1 MAAEVENKTLIQN
14 ETIIL
19 KRECRSKEIFKQ
31 LRYLNCL
38 KKEILNSNFYT
49 YYTRRL
55 VYMFSLFD
63 INHHLQKLTLKRIKQ
78 MCTSNKTDIDDQNL
92 KVILKIIKDNPHAV
106 IDEDYHPLLLV
117 EISKET
123 NLEVSNRFKPILENY
138 IMREI
143 K

>member
-1 MAAEVENKTLIQN
+1 
-14 ETIIL
+14 
-19 KRECRSKEIFKQ
+19 
-31 LRYLNCL
+31 
-38 KKEILNSNFYT
+38 
-49 YYTRRL
+49 
-55 VYMFSLFD
+55 MFSLFD

-78 MCTSNKTDIDDQNL
+78 MCTRNKTNIDDQNL
-92 KVILKIIKDNPHAV
+92 KVILRIIKANPHAV

-123 NLEVSNRFKPILENY
+123 NLEVSKQFKPILENY

>member
-1 MAAEVENKTLIQN
+1 
-14 ETIIL
+14 
-19 KRECRSKEIFKQ
+19 
-31 LRYLNCL
+31 
-38 KKEILNSNFYT
+38 
-49 YYTRRL
+49 
-55 VYMFSLFD
+55 MFSLFD
-63 INHHLQKLTLKRIKQ
+63 INHHLQKLTLKRIKK